1 MKVETK
7 QQKLVV
13 VAGAGGVAFL
23 TLPPSLSLRLPVFSS
38 EWGASKAKK
47 RKGGGGGGAVGSSG
61 SRKIGAHT
69 HEERAAAAAPKVG
82 WRGDKK
88 KKEWGAR

>member
-13 VAGAGGVAFL
+13 VAGAGGGVAFL

-47 RKGGGGGGAVGSSG
+47 RKGGGRGGCG
-61 SRKIGAHT
+61 
-69 HEERAAAAAPKVG
+69 EQ
-82 WRGDKK
+82 W
-88 KKEWGAR
+88 